1 MSRRVFIVAIA
12 VVLLATAAVLV
23 RHDRRQ
29 TRPSL
34 KSEVPIQDGKTI
46 DFSSGQPVVRDDAK
60 EKARLEQAV
69 KEIDAAAG
77 NITFTPA
84 KPATSPAPKP

>member
-1 MSRRVFIVAIA
+1 MSRRVFLVAI
-12 VVLLATAAVLV
+12 VLVLLATAAVFV
-23 RHDRRQ
+23 RHNRRQ
-29 TRPSL
+29 MHPTTKP
-34 KSEVPIQDGKTI
+34 EVPIQDGKTI

-77 NITFTPA
+77 NITFAPA
-84 KPATSPAPKP
+84 KPTTSSTPKP